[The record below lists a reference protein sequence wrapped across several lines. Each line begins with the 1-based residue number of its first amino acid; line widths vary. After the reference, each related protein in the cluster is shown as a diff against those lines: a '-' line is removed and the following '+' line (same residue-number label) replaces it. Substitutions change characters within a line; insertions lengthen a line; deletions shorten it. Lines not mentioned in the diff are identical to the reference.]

1 MIQQLLDKL
10 ANSTSSGNI
19 YSNPPAASSGRDYN
33 NPANYSLVS
42 NYSNPR
48 QPVAYST
55 QDATSSS
62 NHSNPGSGNSGS
74 NYSNPG
80 ISKCEICRYEL
91 KSDDRIFKCFQCRC
105 PSHTNCAS
113 NWLKNRQDVRRAME
127 HSSIPTEIDL
137 ISEILSILLFCS
149 FFFNLLYPE
158 DKIKKS
164 SEN

>member
-105 PSHTNCAS
+105 PSHTNVCIS
-113 NWLKNRQDVRRAME
+113 FK
-127 HSSIPTEIDL
+127 HSIIDFL
-137 ISEILSILLFCS
+137 LSSVC
-149 FFFNLLYPE
+149 
-158 DKIKKS
+158 IKLAQKS
-164 SEN
+164 SRCPSCNGTFLNSNRNRSYF